1 MKAREIEKCK
11 CPICNK
17 GSLFMI
23 YEQYDEPYLEFIP
36 SYIECGNCNTRFSK
50 IVLSKN
56 HKNVEAY
63 EVEKMVK
70 YWYDMPILVLLNQ
83 KNDEFITIPNEC
95 QD

>member
-23 YEQYDEPYLEFIP
+23 YDQDQLYLEFIP
-36 SYIECGNCNTRFSK
+36 SYIECGNCNTRFSE

-56 HKNVEAY
+56 HKKVEAY
-63 EVEKMVK
+63 TIRKVEA
-70 YWYDMPILVLLNQ
+70 
-83 KNDEFITIPNEC
+83 NDR
-95 QD
+95 

>member
-1 MKAREIEKCK
+1 MRAREIEKYK

-23 YEQYDEPYLEFIP
+23 YEQDGEPYLEFIP

-56 HKNVEAY
+56 YKNVEAY
-63 EVEKMVK
+63 EVEK
-70 YWYDMPILVLLNQ
+70 
-83 KNDEFITIPNEC
+83 
-95 QD
+95 

>member
-1 MKAREIEKCK
+1 MRAREIEKYK

-23 YEQYDEPYLEFIP
+23 YEQDGEPYLEFIP

-63 EVEKMVK
+63 EVEK
-70 YWYDMPILVLLNQ
+70 
-83 KNDEFITIPNEC
+83 
-95 QD
+95 